1 MEKQIDKL
9 ELLAKQLSLPRSV
22 LTGHLGSDLRLIE
35 QAKLIANDV
44 KPQPFVPFE
53 DNNIEMAY
61 FKTILE
67 AKLAIAKLLG
77 KPLATVPE
85 AQRLELDK
93 LISESLH
100 KVTLLSK
107 VKEFFKIKLVSNYI
121 RG

>member
-1 MEKQIDKL
+1 MK
-9 ELLAKQLSLPRSV
+9 
-22 LTGHLGSDLRLIE
+22 LIE
-35 QAKLIANDV
+35 QAKLVAENI

-61 FKTILE
+61 FKTALE

-77 KPLATVPE
+77 KPLATVSE

-100 KVTLLSK
+100 KTTLLGK
-107 VKEFFKIKLVSNYI
+107 VKEFFKIKLVSNYV
-121 RG
+121 GGVK

>member
-1 MEKQIDKL
+1 M
-9 ELLAKQLSLPRSV
+9 ELLAKKLSLPRSV
-22 LTGHLGSDLRLIE
+22 LTGQVRSDVELIE

-44 KPQPFVPFE
+44 KSQPFVPFE

-61 FKTILE
+61 FKTTLD

-77 KPLATVPE
+77 KPLANVPE
-85 AQRLELDK
+85 AQRVELDR

-100 KVTLLSK
+100 KATLLGK

-121 RG
+121 